1 MDKSIKKNYIF
12 NMIYQ
17 IILIIVPFL
26 VTPYLSKTLQPD
38 GIGQNSFAN
47 SLISYFTLFA
57 TFGFDSYATRE
68 IAKLRSDPE
77 KQNKFFWEIIFCR
90 LITVS
95 ISLVVNIVLLVCG
108 VYGKNSILMLIM
120 TINILSIAFDIG
132 FYFQG
137 NEEFGKIVLR
147 SLIIKVFYTISIFV
161 FVKQQSD
168 LWKYVLLGSI
178 STFLNATALWFTIR
192 KKVKKP
198 NFKELKPQRHF
209 KYALALFI
217 PAVASNIYSVLGKT
231 LIGVI
236 LDDEIADA
244 QNGYYEQ
251 TDKIFR
257 ICVTLVTCLGTVMNS
272 RNSNE
277 ISKGNHEG
285 VKNNIY
291 MAFNFIWVLTFPIT
305 FGLIAV
311 ANNFVP
317 WFLGEAF
324 VPAIPIL
331 YILACTIP
339 VMGVSNIFGTQYLV
353 PYGRD
358 KNYTIS
364 IITGAGVSVVAN
376 LVLIYYFKAVGAS
389 IATFISEFTVAF
401 MMFLF
406 LKKELSFKKMFGTM
420 IKPFISAVIMFLI
433 VGYVSTKFTPTILHT
448 IILILIGVVVYF
460 VMLLILRERLMLSTL
475 KSIKEKFTK
484 KKLAKSTTISSKN
497 ISDEEKPLTSEEN
510 EKIANST
517 QTESNGNS
525 QTQTNGDT
533 QNNNSKNN
541 ITDPENDANPL
552 IDTIEN
558 LESEVIDMAKSDSNH
573 SKNEDSQK

>member
-38 GIGQNSFAN
+38 GIGQNSFTN

-68 IAKLRSDPE
+68 IAKLRSNPE

-108 VYGKNSILMLIM
+108 VYGKNTILMLIM
-120 TINILSIAFDIG
+120 TINIISIAFDIG

-137 NEEFGKIVLR
+137 NEEFGKIVLK

-217 PAVASNIYSVLGKT
+217 PAVAANIYSVLGKT

-236 LDDEIADA
+236 LDDKIADT
-244 QNGYYEQ
+244 QNGYFEQ
-251 TDKIFR
+251 MDKIFR
-257 ICVTLVTCLGTVMNS
+257 ICVTLVTCLGSVMNS

-277 ISKGNHEG
+277 ISKGNHEC

-324 VPAIPIL
+324 IPAIPIL

-339 VMGVSNIFGTQYLV
+339 IMGMSNIFGTQYLV

-364 IITGAGVSVVAN
+364 IITGMFISIASN
-376 LVLIYYFKAVGAS
+376 LVLIYFFKAVGAS
-389 IATFISEFTVAF
+389 IATLISEFTVAF

-406 LKKELSFKKMFGTM
+406 LKNELSFKKMFGTM
-420 IKPFISAVIMFLI
+420 LKPFISAVIMFLI
-433 VGYVSTKFTPTILHT
+433 VGFISTKFTPTIIHT
-448 IILILIGVVVYF
+448 IILILIGIFTYF
-460 VMLLILRERLMLSTL
+460 AMLFILREKLMILTL
-475 KSIKEKFTK
+475 KSIKDKFTK
-484 KKLAKSTTISSKN
+484 KKLAKTTPNFSENSNGDKESLSS
-497 ISDEEKPLTSEEN
+497 EKTEDFV
-510 EKIANST
+510 NST
-517 QTESNGNS
+517 NTKNKNDGSS
-525 QTQTNGDT
+525 QTQICNDT
-533 QNNNSKNN
+533 QNN
-541 ITDPENDANPL
+541 PENDANPL
-552 IDTIEN
+552 IDTIEKI
-558 LESEVIDMAKSDSNH
+558 ESKVIDIAENDDNIAE
-573 SKNEDSQK
+573 NEDNKE

>member
-38 GIGQNSFAN
+38 GIGQNSFTN

-68 IAKLRSDPE
+68 IAKLRSNPE

-108 VYGKNSILMLIM
+108 VYGKNTILMLIM
-120 TINILSIAFDIG
+120 TINIISIAFDIG

-137 NEEFGKIVLR
+137 NEEFGKIVLK

-217 PAVASNIYSVLGKT
+217 PAVAANIYSVLGKT

-236 LDDEIADA
+236 LDDKIADT
-244 QNGYYEQ
+244 QNGYFEQ
-251 TDKIFR
+251 MDKIFR
-257 ICVTLVTCLGTVMNS
+257 ICVTLVTCLGSVMNS

-277 ISKGNHEG
+277 ISKGNHEC

-324 VPAIPIL
+324 IPAIPIL

-339 VMGVSNIFGTQYLV
+339 IMGMSNIFGTQYLV

-364 IITGAGVSVVAN
+364 IITGMFISIASN
-376 LVLIYYFKAVGAS
+376 LVLIYFFKAVGAS
-389 IATFISEFTVAF
+389 IATLISEFTVAF

-406 LKKELSFKKMFGTM
+406 LKNELSFKKMFGTM
-420 IKPFISAVIMFLI
+420 LKPFISAVIMFLI
-433 VGYVSTKFTPTILHT
+433 VGFISKKFTPTIIHT
-448 IILILIGVVVYF
+448 IILILIGIFTYF
-460 VMLLILRERLMLSTL
+460 AMLFILREKLMILTL
-475 KSIKEKFTK
+475 KSIKDKFTK
-484 KKLAKSTTISSKN
+484 KKLAKTTPNFSENSNGDKESLSS
-497 ISDEEKPLTSEEN
+497 EKTEDFV
-510 EKIANST
+510 NST
-517 QTESNGNS
+517 NTKNKNDGSS
-525 QTQTNGDT
+525 QTQICNDT
-533 QNNNSKNN
+533 QNN
-541 ITDPENDANPL
+541 PENDANPL
-552 IDTIEN
+552 IDTIEKI
-558 LESEVIDMAKSDSNH
+558 ESKVIDIAENDDNISE
-573 SKNEDSQK
+573 NEDNKE